1 MAEHEGWYVQA
12 KVDISGLLQAN
23 KATTALVA
31 NLKKVDSGL
40 SGLKP
45 NESLAKSV
53 KAADIATASYIE
65 RLKSAGRNYDA
76 DKQQAKLYEEQID
89 RLTNRQKGLTRELE
103 NIAEKSGKTSDAY
116 QIQKARINQTATAIN
131 NFKKDLQDTQRDM
144 DRIKPTVFNKLT
156 SGANR
161 AVRAGDKMK
170 ETLHDGWDRIKGGA
184 IAAGAGVT
192 AFTGAA
198 IKGAREA
205 GTLQQRYREINNL
218 AVLGGEKQREVTRS
232 IARMQ
237 EQGRNISIRYGKSQ
251 QEIAEGYEDLVK
263 RGYSTKQALGAL
275 KTEVQASVASGDKFS
290 DVTTVSSQVLDA
302 FGMRANSTAK
312 MLKNTKRVVNELAY
326 SADATSTGFSDIGVA
341 MSYVG
346 STAKANHVSL
356 AQTASALG
364 VLSNN
369 GLEADKAGTALRG
382 TINGLTNQI
391 NNIGKKNSIFDKLG
405 IKKSEMVDAH
415 GNLKSLSHDMA
426 VLYQHI
432 QAHSSGSSQQNGFF
446 KSIFGTTGMNGAMI
460 LAKDS
465 KEVQNLT
472 DRTAK
477 AGRTGSYVAQLAAKN
492 MGTAQGATASAKQA
506 MNAFTITIGK
516 AVLPA
521 LNEASNALAKF
532 LLSKDGEQFQHN
544 VGHVVGD
551 FAETLINLIKFA
563 STHKTTMKL
572 IGGGFLVGYGT
583 VKTAEALSF
592 VGKLYQQY
600 RSLADLNPKIAS
612 LGKTTSQLVSGSTG
626 FKNMTKGAKLA
637 VGVSAVFSAAQI
649 GSDFYQAATAK
660 NATQRIKSAGAGIG
674 GILGGAIG
682 GVVGG
687 PIGAQIGVELGQAMG
702 PSAAKSFGKAFSGH
716 AAKYFVYGSNG
727 SKSNGRYSR
736 QAERYTHDG
745 YYRVSNS
752 RIKGR
757 TPLYEYDD
765 NGYYNTRTHKYT
777 DQRSLAERSWG
788 MSHRLNTQSIAH
800 PHNLWD
806 LIAGSGDLLWNTA
819 GHLGD
824 KDFWHRSR
832 QGIMAS
838 EKGSWLDWSG
848 FFNWVRKPKA
858 GESRNYNPLA
868 GPAKGVASWWNNTA
882 KNTKIDW
889 GPFDLSKWMN
899 GFKPSVHGRAPKHA
913 ELKTQGILPPINGK
927 KWASGIVKD
936 AQKGFKG
943 FPKFTRDLGGKSSK
957 WFKSKWKGMEAWGKK
972 TKGNAQSG
980 FHGFEGW
987 TSKLSGKANRWF
999 KGKWHG
1005 MSIWGSRTRKNAQ
1018 NGFHGF
1024 EKWSGQLSGNANRW
1038 FKSKWKG
1045 MKSWSAGIHKD
1056 VQAGWNGFKKWLGG
1070 LGTAAVNLFKKPFEG
1085 LSKWVND
1092 HIPKPVKAVMGGIGK
1107 GISWAKGKLTG
1118 KAHANGGAIRNNHAA
1133 LVGEAGPELAYKPYA
1148 NNVRL
1153 LGANGPEFTKV
1164 HAGEHILNASD
1175 TAKVMSGGLGNG
1187 VTLKGYANGTTGL
1200 SKTSKNVSKDYKSM
1214 AQSSSKALNK
1224 LVKTNKSSWSKI
1236 KKNAGSSTGS
1246 MVRKNHSDWSKVA
1259 SQTSKLTAK
1268 ARKEA
1273 TSNYSDMRSSV
1284 SKQMDNMHTSV
1295 VKTANSTAK
1304 GFGKAMDKTV
1314 DYAKSAMSDTM
1325 GEMNKGIRGIDKVLS
1340 QFGGNGQVIKPVHF
1354 AQGSDSN
1361 GRLLHNTIA
1370 MVNDDYGN
1378 RQEAVVKRSGD
1389 IWIPRGARR
1398 VIPMEAGDGV
1408 LNGTQT
1414 RQLANAWGL
1423 KHFAKGS
1430 GVSHSEL
1437 KKIASRG
1444 QENPAKS
1451 FAEMFT
1457 SNIKVSGAALNKGT
1471 TNLGKNSA
1479 THYGNPW
1486 STAMWQVINDAI
1498 GSANGKGGT
1507 REAFLKY
1514 AESHFTGVPYQ
1525 MGAMSK
1531 RLSDCSGM
1539 VAQALEHF
1547 GIDIGRTTVA
1557 MQHSAGVQNLGK
1569 NINKTVPGDLVIF
1582 GHGTGAAGH
1591 VGIIKN
1597 PQRGTMFNETPPH
1610 ARVTSIASDTGM
1622 GYSFYRVRGLH
1633 NAVKSHKAQK
1643 ADSRLVKLAK
1653 SELGSSAI
1661 KWIKDH
1667 LGDDFG
1673 TLGNFKIGGDLRD
1686 KARALAGGLKK
1697 LDPRATKNGIA
1708 AVLGNWNFESG
1719 GLNPG
1724 AINPGGGASGLGQ
1737 WLGGR
1742 KANLMAFAHRHGT
1755 SWRNAGTQLSF
1766 AVKGEGSDSAI
1777 LRSILEGRGSVAS
1790 LANKF
1795 SAEWERG
1802 GYNAQHVAGAMQIR
1816 KALGFAK
1823 GGNHYGRTPFIAGEH
1838 GPELITAN
1846 GPVHV
1851 DTHEETKRKVRDL
1864 ADSFKPR
1871 KVTTTTR
1878 AGRQPI
1884 TININFN
1891 GNIGGSDADMRRMA
1905 NVARREV
1912 ARAFEDLLDHGEGS
1926 DESIY

>member
-156 SGANR
+156 SGANM

-205 GTLQQRYREINNL
+205 GALQQRYREINNL

-1107 GISWAKGKLTG
+1107 GISWVKGKFTG

-1153 LGANGPEFTKV
+1153 LGANGPEFTNV
-1164 HAGEHILNASD
+1164 HAGEHILNARD

-1200 SKTSKNVSKDYKSM
+1200 SNTSKNVSKDYKSM
-1214 AQSSSKALNK
+1214 AQSSSKSLNK
-1224 LVKTNKSSWSKI
+1224 LVKTNRSSWSKI

-1314 DYAKSAMSDTM
+1314 DYAKSAMSGTM

-1354 AQGSDSN
+1354 ATGTDAS
-1361 GRLLHNTIA
+1361 GRLTRNTFA
-1370 MVNDDYGN
+1370 MVNDATTGP
-1378 RQEAVVKRSGD
+1378 RQEALVSPDNRLYLPRGENLKLV
-1389 IWIPRGARR
+1389 IPRGW
-1398 VIPMEAGDGV
+1398 GV
-1408 LNGTQT
+1408 LNGIQTQ
-1414 RQLANAWGL
+1414 QVAKKAGVQ
-1423 KHFAKGS
+1423 HFAKGS

-1437 KKIASRG
+1437 RKLAERANADPSRWFKSAYS
-1444 QENPAKS
+1444 ENLKFRGSDLA
-1451 FAEMFT
+1451 
-1457 SNIKVSGAALNKGT
+1457 KGT
-1471 TNLGKNSA
+1471 TSLGDRSSTK
-1479 THYGNPW
+1479 YGNPW
-1486 STAMWQVINDAI
+1486 STALWGVINKQIDSDG
-1498 GSANGKGGT
+1498 GSINAKGL
-1507 REAFLKY
+1507 LKAVEKY
-1514 AESHFTGVPYQ
+1514 GEGHKYVWGATGP
-1525 MGAMSK
+1525 STF
-1531 RLSDCSGM
+1531 DCSGLVM
-1539 VAQALEHF
+1539 YALKHAYGINYPHF
-1547 GIDIGRTTVA
+1547 SGSQYSMTSHISRNEA
-1557 MQHSAGVQNLGK
+1557 RM
-1569 NINKTVPGDLVIF
+1569 GDLVF
-1582 GHGTGAAGH
+1582 WGPGGSDH
-1591 VGIIKN
+1591 VGVYAGGNKYFSAESPAQGIHMNTLNSVVGKGK
-1597 PQRGTMFNETPPH
+1597 PLFG
-1610 ARVTSIASDTGM
+1610 RVKGM
-1622 GYSFYRVRGLH
+1622 PSP
-1633 NAVKSHKAQK
+1633 KSAAKHPVK
-1643 ADSRLVKLAK
+1643 ADSRLTALVKR
-1653 SELGSSAI
+1653 ELGASAL
-1661 KWIKDH
+1661 KWIKNN
-1667 LGDDFG
+1667 LGDEGGGFG
-1673 TLGNFKIGGDLRD
+1673 NPAGDGVNRWRKYITRAASQMHTSVSNSEISKILSMISAESSGNPTITQQIQDVNSAAGDPAQGLLQFIPPTFNAFAAKGHHKI
-1686 KARALAGGLKK
+1686 
-1697 LDPRATKNGIA
+1697 KNGYDQLLA
-1708 AVLGNWNFESG
+1708 LFNDSNWRSD
-1719 GLNPG
+1719 
-1724 AINPGGGASGLGQ
+1724 IHYGGGWGPTG
-1737 WLGGR
+1737 
-1742 KANLMAFAHRHGT
+1742 HR
-1755 SWRNAGTQLSF
+1755 R
-1766 AVKGEGSDSAI
+1766 
-1777 LRSILEGRGSVAS
+1777 
-1790 LANKF
+1790 
-1795 SAEWERG
+1795 
-1802 GYNAQHVAGAMQIR
+1802 
-1816 KALGFAK
+1816 FAK
-1823 GGNHYGRTPFIAGEH
+1823 GGRHITGPFIAGER
-1838 GPELITAN
+1838 GPELITPD
-1846 GPVHV
+1846 GPVRV
-1851 DTHEETKRKVRDL
+1851 DTHEQTKRKVRDL

-1891 GNIGGSDADMRRMA
+1891 GNIGGSDSDMRRIA

>member
-40 SGLKP
+40 SGIKP
-45 NESLAKSV
+45 NKSLAKSV

-144 DRIKPTVFNKLT
+144 DRVKPTVFNRLT
-156 SGANR
+156 SSANK

-170 ETLHDGWDRIKGGA
+170 NTLHEGWGRIKGGA

-218 AVLGGEKQREVTRS
+218 AVLGGEKQREVTHS

-237 EQGRNISIRYGKSQ
+237 EQGRAISIRYGKSQ

-263 RGYSTKQALGAL
+263 RGYTTKQALGAL

-346 STAKANHVSL
+346 STAKANHVGL

-600 RSLADLNPKIAS
+600 RDLADLNPRIAS

-716 AAKYFVYGSNG
+716 AAKYFVYGGSG

-832 QGIMAS
+832 QGIIAS

-848 FFNWVRKPKA
+848 FFNWVRKPKV
-858 GESRNYNPLA
+858 GDNPNYNPLA

-899 GFKPSVHGRAPKHA
+899 GFKPSVHGKAPKHA

-972 TKGNAQSG
+972 TKGSAQSG

-1164 HAGEHILNASD
+1164 HAGEHILNARD

-1187 VTLKGYANGTTGL
+1187 TVLKGYANGTTGL
-1200 SKTSKNVSKDYKSM
+1200 AKTSKNVAKSYKTM
-1214 AQSSSKALNK
+1214 ANSSSKILNK
-1224 LVKTNKSSWSKI
+1224 LVRTNKSSWSKI
-1236 KKNAGSSTGS
+1236 NKNAGSSITS
-1246 MVRKNHSDWSKVA
+1246 MVRKNHSNWSKIA
-1259 SQTSKLTAK
+1259 SQTQKLTNQT
-1268 ARKEA
+1268 RKHA
-1273 TSNYSDMRSSV
+1273 LSSYSEMRSGV

-1295 VKTANSTAK
+1295 VKSANSTAK
-1304 GFGKAMDKTV
+1304 GFGKAMGKSV
-1314 DYAKSAMSDTM
+1314 DYAKSAMSGTI

-1354 AQGSDSN
+1354 ATGTDAS
-1361 GRLLHNTIA
+1361 GRLTRNTFA
-1370 MVNDDYGN
+1370 MVNDATTGP
-1378 RQEAVVKRSGD
+1378 RQEALVSPDNRLYLPRGENLKLV
-1389 IWIPRGARR
+1389 IPRGW
-1398 VIPMEAGDGV
+1398 GV

-1414 RQLANAWGL
+1414 QQVAKKAGVQ
-1423 KHFAKGS
+1423 HFAKGS

-1437 KKIASRG
+1437 RKLAERANADPSRWFKSAYS
-1444 QENPAKS
+1444 ENLKFRGSDLA
-1451 FAEMFT
+1451 
-1457 SNIKVSGAALNKGT
+1457 KGT
-1471 TNLGKNSA
+1471 TSLGDRSSTK
-1479 THYGNPW
+1479 YGNPW
-1486 STAMWQVINDAI
+1486 STALWGVINKQIDSDG
-1498 GSANGKGGT
+1498 GSINAKGL
-1507 REAFLKY
+1507 LKAVEKY
-1514 AESHFTGVPYQ
+1514 GEGHKYVWGATGP
-1525 MGAMSK
+1525 STF
-1531 RLSDCSGM
+1531 DCSGLVM
-1539 VAQALEHF
+1539 YALKHAYGINYPHF
-1547 GIDIGRTTVA
+1547 SGSQYSMTSHISRNEA
-1557 MQHSAGVQNLGK
+1557 RM
-1569 NINKTVPGDLVIF
+1569 GDLVF
-1582 GHGTGAAGH
+1582 WGPGGSDH
-1591 VGIIKN
+1591 VGVYAGGNKYFSAESPAQGIHMNTLNSVVGKGK
-1597 PQRGTMFNETPPH
+1597 PLFG
-1610 ARVTSIASDTGM
+1610 RVKGM
-1622 GYSFYRVRGLH
+1622 PSP
-1633 NAVKSHKAQK
+1633 KSAAKHPVK
-1643 ADSRLVKLAK
+1643 ADSRLTALVKR
-1653 SELGSSAI
+1653 ELGASAL
-1661 KWIKDH
+1661 KWIKNN
-1667 LGDDFG
+1667 LGDEGGGFG
-1673 TLGNFKIGGDLRD
+1673 NPAGDGVNRWRKYITRAASQMHTSVSNSEISKILSMISAESSGNPTITQQIQDVNSAAGDPAQGLLQFIPPTFNTFAAKGHHKI
-1686 KARALAGGLKK
+1686 
-1697 LDPRATKNGIA
+1697 KNGYDQLLA
-1708 AVLGNWNFESG
+1708 LFNDSNWRSD
-1719 GLNPG
+1719 
-1724 AINPGGGASGLGQ
+1724 IHYGGGWGPTG
-1737 WLGGR
+1737 
-1742 KANLMAFAHRHGT
+1742 HR
-1755 SWRNAGTQLSF
+1755 R
-1766 AVKGEGSDSAI
+1766 
-1777 LRSILEGRGSVAS
+1777 
-1790 LANKF
+1790 
-1795 SAEWERG
+1795 
-1802 GYNAQHVAGAMQIR
+1802 
-1816 KALGFAK
+1816 FAK
-1823 GGNHYGRTPFIAGEH
+1823 GGRHITGPFIAGER
-1838 GPELITAN
+1838 GPELITPD
-1846 GPVHV
+1846 GPVRV
-1851 DTHEETKRKVRDL
+1851 DTHEQTKRKVRDL

-1891 GNIGGSDADMRRMA
+1891 GNIGGSDSDMRRMA

>member
-40 SGLKP
+40 SGIKP

-144 DRIKPTVFNKLT
+144 DRVKPTVFNKLT

-198 IKGAREA
+198 VKGAKEA

-251 QEIAEGYEDLVK
+251 QEIAAGYEDLVK
-263 RGYSTKQALGAL
+263 RGYTTKQALGAL

-544 VGHVVGD
+544 VGHVVGN

-600 RSLADLNPKIAS
+600 RGLADLNPKIAS

-716 AAKYFVYGSNG
+716 AAKYFVYGGSG

-765 NGYYNTRTHKYT
+765 NGYYNTRTHKYV

-899 GFKPSVHGRAPKHA
+899 GFKPSVHGKAPKHA

-972 TKGNAQSG
+972 TKGSAQSG

-1085 LSKWVND
+1085 LSKWVSD
-1092 HIPKPVKAVMGGIGK
+1092 HIPKPVKAVLGGIDK
-1107 GISWAKGKLTG
+1107 GVNWAKSKLTG
-1118 KAHANGGAIRNNHAA
+1118 KAHANGGVITNNHAA

-1153 LGANGPEFTKV
+1153 LGAHGPEFTKV
-1164 HAGEHILNASD
+1164 RAGEHILNARD

-1187 VTLKGYANGTTGL
+1187 TVLKGYASGTTGL
-1200 SKTSKNVSKDYKSM
+1200 AKTSKNVVKDYKSM
-1214 AQSSSKALNK
+1214 ANSSSKTLNK

-1236 KKNAGSSTGS
+1236 SKNAGSSTTS
-1246 MVRKNHSDWSKVA
+1246 MVHKNYSNWSKIS
-1259 SQTSKLTAK
+1259 SQTQKLTNQT
-1268 ARKEA
+1268 RKHA
-1273 TSNYSDMRSSV
+1273 LSSYSEMRSGV
-1284 SKQMDNMHTSV
+1284 SKQMDNMHESV
-1295 VKTANSTAK
+1295 VKSANSTAK
-1304 GFGKAMDKTV
+1304 GFGKAMDKSV
-1314 DYAKSAMSDTM
+1314 GYAKSAMSGTI

-1340 QFGGNGQVIKPVHF
+1340 QFGGNGEVIKPAHF
-1354 AQGSDSN
+1354 ATGTDRD
-1361 GRLLHNTIA
+1361 GRLTKNTLA
-1370 MVNDDYGN
+1370 VVNDATSGP
-1378 RQEAVVKRSGD
+1378 RQEALVSPDNRLYL
-1389 IWIPRGARR
+1389 PRGENVKLMLPR
-1398 VIPMEAGDGV
+1398 GWGV

-1414 RQLANAWGL
+1414 QQVAKKAGVQ
-1423 KHFAKGS
+1423 HFAKGS
-1430 GVSHSEL
+1430 GVSHSQL
-1437 KKIASRG
+1437 RKIADRASAKPDEWFKNTYTS
-1444 QENPAKS
+1444 QIKTKDPA
-1451 FAEMFT
+1451 FQT
-1457 SNIKVSGAALNKGT
+1457 GT
-1471 TNLGKNSA
+1471 TNLSKNSSN
-1479 THYGNPW
+1479 HYGGPW
-1486 STAMWQVINDAI
+1486 SAALWNVIEDKI
-1498 GSANGKGGT
+1498 GGASGKGGT
-1507 REAFLKY
+1507 REAFLHY
-1514 AESHFTGVPYQ
+1514 AEETFHGVPYR

-1547 GIDIGRTTVA
+1547 GINIGRTTVA
-1557 MQHSAGVQNLGK
+1557 MQNSSGVQYLGK
-1569 NINKTVPGDLVIF
+1569 SLTKTLPGDLVIF

-1597 PQRGTMFNETPPH
+1597 PRTGSMFNETRPY
-1610 ARVTSIASDTGM
+1610 ARVTDIASDKGM
-1622 GYSFYRVRGLH
+1622 GYGYYRVRGLH
-1633 NAVKSHKAQK
+1633 NAKPTKQTAKPSKSLTA
-1643 ADSRLVKLAK
+1643 LVKR
-1653 SELGSSAI
+1653 ELGASALR
-1661 KWIKDH
+1661 WI
-1667 LGDDFG
+1667 
-1673 TLGNFKIGGDLRD
+1673 GNN
-1686 KARALAGGLKK
+1686 LAESDGGLMAGK
-1697 LDPRATKNGIA
+1697 ATGDHAHWMKQAHIPERDWAGINYIVSA
-1708 AVLGNWNFESG
+1708 ESG
-1719 GLNPG
+1719 WNPH
-1724 AINPGGGASGLGQ
+1724 IVNPSSGTYGLGQ
-1737 WLGGR
+1737 MQGY
-1742 KANLMAFAHRHGT
+1742 NLHYYTKHGAKG
-1755 SWRNAGTQLSF
+1755 NPIAQLM
-1766 AVKGEGSDSAI
+1766 GIMDYIHE
-1777 LRSILEGRGSVAS
+1777 RYGSVAH
-1790 LANKF
+1790 A
-1795 SAEWERG
+1795 
-1802 GYNAQHVAGAMQIR
+1802 VAFR
-1816 KALGFAK
+1816 KAHNWYAK
-1823 GGNHYGRTPFIAGEH
+1823 GGRHITGPFIAGER
-1838 GPELITAN
+1838 GPELISPD
-1846 GPVHV
+1846 GPVRV
-1851 DTHEETKRKVRDL
+1851 DTHEQTKRKVRDL

-1891 GNIGGSDADMRRMA
+1891 GNIGGSDSDMRRMA
-1905 NVARREV
+1905 NIARREV

>member
-205 GTLQQRYREINNL
+205 GALQQRYREINNL

-251 QEIAEGYEDLVK
+251 QEIAVGYEDLVK

-346 STAKANHVSL
+346 STAKASHVGL

-532 LLSKDGEQFQHN
+532 LLSKDGKQFQKD
-544 VGHVVGD
+544 VGGAIGHVANQLVA
-551 FAETLINLIKFA
+551 FIKWG
-563 STHKTTMKL
+563 STHKGELKA
-572 IGGGFLVGYGT
+572 IGGAILAGYSVTKGLEFVAFLGKVKEAVDDLKGAPAILDGISTATQGLSTAKSVGFKIPGKQILSKLSLKKGPAAVVSAGST
-583 VKTAEALSF
+583 VKRPGVIRRTLANAKTTVKDIPYMLPGSEKVAKVVRPVFHPIQAVKATRVGRGLTSVGERVASTKAGSRALGLAKG
-592 VGKLYQQY
+592 VGTGMNVM
-600 RSLADLNPKIAS
+600 AGVGVAAS
-612 LGKTTSQLVSGSTG
+612 SGYDIYSALKTKNKKSRFTKLGK
-626 FKNMTKGAKLA
+626 
-637 VGVSAVFSAAQI
+637 
-649 GSDFYQAATAK
+649 
-660 NATQRIKSAGAGIG
+660 GI
-674 GILGGAIG
+674 GGAIG
-682 GVVGG
+682 GGIGLYFGG
-687 PIGAQIGVELGQAMG
+687 PFGATIGTMLGKIAGGWAGRMVSGFRKSKFGKAIKKTFSQTWYSVKLTAKG
-702 PSAAKSFGKAFSGH
+702 AFKSVSKDLRGLTKSFGFNFKKMDKSTKPLQNFFKAGFVAVVRTGIKLVGSTLKRGIKVVVGLFHSLTSAVKFVAHVVRGTFAVVNDLIHGRWAKAWKDFGKYGGAAINDFKGVLSGLWKAVKNTFGWIGDTVKNVWNFVSGKSWRVSAQKASPNVKNAN
-716 AAKYFVYGSNG
+716 AAVARMRNG
-727 SKSNGRYSR
+727 S
-736 QAERYTHDG
+736 A
-745 YYRVSNS
+745 
-752 RIKGR
+752 R
-757 TPLYEYDD
+757 TY
-765 NGYYNTRTHKYT
+765 H
-777 DQRSLAERSWG
+777 
-788 MSHRLNTQSIAH
+788 
-800 PHNLWD
+800 
-806 LIAGSGDLLWNTA
+806 
-819 GHLGD
+819 
-824 KDFWHRSR
+824 
-832 QGIMAS
+832 
-838 EKGSWLDWSG
+838 
-848 FFNWVRKPKA
+848 
-858 GESRNYNPLA
+858 
-868 GPAKGVASWWNNTA
+868 
-882 KNTKIDW
+882 
-889 GPFDLSKWMN
+889 
-899 GFKPSVHGRAPKHA
+899 APKSTASTRNVAANNYAINH
-913 ELKTQGILPPINGK
+913 LKTH
-927 KWASGIVKD
+927 ASGGRI
-936 AQKGFKG
+936 
-943 FPKFTRDLGGKSSK
+943 T
-957 WFKSKWKGMEAWGKK
+957 
-972 TKGNAQSG
+972 TT
-980 FHGFEGW
+980 HG
-987 TSKLSGKANRWF
+987 
-999 KGKWHG
+999 
-1005 MSIWGSRTRKNAQ
+1005 
-1018 NGFHGF
+1018 
-1024 EKWSGQLSGNANRW
+1024 
-1038 FKSKWKG
+1038 
-1045 MKSWSAGIHKD
+1045 
-1056 VQAGWNGFKKWLGG
+1056 
-1070 LGTAAVNLFKKPFEG
+1070 
-1085 LSKWVND
+1085 
-1092 HIPKPVKAVMGGIGK
+1092 
-1107 GISWAKGKLTG
+1107 
-1118 KAHANGGAIRNNHAA
+1118 A
-1133 LVGEAGPELAYKPYA
+1133 LVGEAGPELAYKNGSTA
-1148 NNVRL
+1148 RL
-1153 LGANGPEFTKV
+1153 LGAHGPQITKV
-1164 HAGEHILNASD
+1164 HAGEHILNARD

-1187 VTLKGYANGTTGL
+1187 TVLKGYANGTTGL
-1200 SKTSKNVSKDYKSM
+1200 SNTSKNVSKDYKSM
-1214 AQSSSKALNK
+1214 AQSSSKSLNK
-1224 LVKTNKSSWSKI
+1224 LVKTNRSSWSKI

-1314 DYAKSAMSDTM
+1314 DYAKSAMSGTM

-1354 AQGSDSN
+1354 ATGTDAS
-1361 GRLLHNTIA
+1361 GRLTRNTFA
-1370 MVNDDYGN
+1370 MVNDATTGP
-1378 RQEAVVKRSGD
+1378 RQEALVSPDNRLYLPRGENLKLV
-1389 IWIPRGARR
+1389 IPRGW
-1398 VIPMEAGDGV
+1398 GV

-1414 RQLANAWGL
+1414 QQVAKKAGVQ
-1423 KHFAKGS
+1423 HFAKGS

-1437 KKIASRG
+1437 RKLAERANADPSRWFKSAYS
-1444 QENPAKS
+1444 ENLKFRGSDLA
-1451 FAEMFT
+1451 
-1457 SNIKVSGAALNKGT
+1457 KGT
-1471 TNLGKNSA
+1471 TSLGDRSSTK
-1479 THYGNPW
+1479 YGNPW
-1486 STAMWQVINDAI
+1486 STALWGVINKQIDSDG
-1498 GSANGKGGT
+1498 GSINAKGL
-1507 REAFLKY
+1507 LKAVEKY
-1514 AESHFTGVPYQ
+1514 GEGHKYVWGATGP
-1525 MGAMSK
+1525 STF
-1531 RLSDCSGM
+1531 DCSGLVM
-1539 VAQALEHF
+1539 YALKHAYGINYPHF
-1547 GIDIGRTTVA
+1547 SGSQYSMTSHISRNEA
-1557 MQHSAGVQNLGK
+1557 RM
-1569 NINKTVPGDLVIF
+1569 GDLVF
-1582 GHGTGAAGH
+1582 WGPGGSDH
-1591 VGIIKN
+1591 VGVYAGGNKYFSAESPAQGIHMNTLNSVVGKGK
-1597 PQRGTMFNETPPH
+1597 PLFG
-1610 ARVTSIASDTGM
+1610 RVKGM
-1622 GYSFYRVRGLH
+1622 PSP
-1633 NAVKSHKAQK
+1633 KSAAKHPVK
-1643 ADSRLVKLAK
+1643 ADSRLTALVKR
-1653 SELGSSAI
+1653 ELGASAL
-1661 KWIKDH
+1661 KWIKNN
-1667 LGDDFG
+1667 LGDEGGGFG
-1673 TLGNFKIGGDLRD
+1673 NPAGDGVNRWRKYITRAASQMHTSVSNSEISKILSMISAESSGNPTITQQIQDVNSAAGDPAQGLLQFIPPTFNTFAAKGHHKI
-1686 KARALAGGLKK
+1686 
-1697 LDPRATKNGIA
+1697 KNGYDQLLA
-1708 AVLGNWNFESG
+1708 LFNDSNWRSD
-1719 GLNPG
+1719 
-1724 AINPGGGASGLGQ
+1724 IHYGGGWGPTG
-1737 WLGGR
+1737 
-1742 KANLMAFAHRHGT
+1742 HR
-1755 SWRNAGTQLSF
+1755 R
-1766 AVKGEGSDSAI
+1766 
-1777 LRSILEGRGSVAS
+1777 
-1790 LANKF
+1790 
-1795 SAEWERG
+1795 
-1802 GYNAQHVAGAMQIR
+1802 
-1816 KALGFAK
+1816 FAK
-1823 GGNHYGRTPFIAGEH
+1823 GGRHITGPFIAGER
-1838 GPELITAN
+1838 GPELITPD
-1846 GPVHV
+1846 GPVRV
-1851 DTHEETKRKVRDL
+1851 DTHEQTKRKVRDL

-1891 GNIGGSDADMRRMA
+1891 GNIGGSNADMRRMA

>member
-40 SGLKP
+40 SGIKP

-144 DRIKPTVFNKLT
+144 DRVKPTVFNKLT

-170 ETLHDGWDRIKGGA
+170 ETLSNGWDRIKGGA

-198 IKGAREA
+198 VKGAKEA

-251 QEIAEGYEDLVK
+251 QEIAAGYEDLVK
-263 RGYSTKQALGAL
+263 RGYTTKQALGAL

-432 QAHSSGSSQQNGFF
+432 QAHSSGGSQQNGFF

-477 AGRTGSYVAQLAAKN
+477 AGKTGSYVAQLAAKN

-506 MNAFTITIGK
+506 MNAFSITIGK

-532 LLSKDGEQFQHN
+532 LLSKDGKKFQKD
-544 VGHVVGD
+544 VGGAIGKVANALVN
-551 FAETLINLIKFA
+551 FIKWG
-563 STHKTTMKL
+563 STHKSELKA
-572 IGGGFLVGYGT
+572 IGGAILAGYSVTKGLEFVAFLGKVKEAVDDLKGAPAILDGISTATQGLSTAKSVGFKIPGAGLLSKLSLKKGPATVVSAGST
-583 VKTAEALSF
+583 VKSPGVIRRTLANAKATVKDIPYMLPGSEKVAKVVRPVFHPIQAVKATRVGRGLTSVGERMASTKVGSRVLGLAKGVGTGMNVMAGVGVAASSGYDIYSALKTKNKKSRF
-592 VGKLYQQY
+592 TK
-600 RSLADLNPKIAS
+600 
-612 LGKTTSQLVSGSTG
+612 LGK
-626 FKNMTKGAKLA
+626 
-637 VGVSAVFSAAQI
+637 
-649 GSDFYQAATAK
+649 
-660 NATQRIKSAGAGIG
+660 GI
-674 GILGGAIG
+674 GGAIG
-682 GVVGG
+682 GGIGLYFGG
-687 PIGAQIGVELGQAMG
+687 PFGATIGTMLGKIAGGWAGRMASGFRKSKFGKAIKKTFSQTWYSVKLTAKG
-702 PSAAKSFGKAFSGH
+702 AFKSVSKDLRGLTKSFGFNFKKMDKSTKPLQNFFKAG
-716 AAKYFVYGSNG
+716 FVAVVRTGIKLVGSTLKRGIKVVVGLFHSLTSSVKFVAHVVRGTFAVVNDLIHGRWSKAWTDFKKYGSKAIKDFLGVLSGLGKAIKNTFGWIGDTVKNVWNFVSGKSWKVSAQKASPNVKSANAAVTRMRNG
-727 SKSNGRYSR
+727 SARTYHAHKSTTSNVVANDVAISR
-736 QAERYTHDG
+736 MR
-745 YYRVSNS
+745 
-752 RIKGR
+752 
-757 TPLYEYDD
+757 
-765 NGYYNTRTHKYT
+765 
-777 DQRSLAERSWG
+777 
-788 MSHRLNTQSIAH
+788 AH
-800 PHNLWD
+800 
-806 LIAGSGDLLWNTA
+806 
-819 GHLGD
+819 
-824 KDFWHRSR
+824 
-832 QGIMAS
+832 
-838 EKGSWLDWSG
+838 
-848 FFNWVRKPKA
+848 
-858 GESRNYNPLA
+858 
-868 GPAKGVASWWNNTA
+868 
-882 KNTKIDW
+882 
-889 GPFDLSKWMN
+889 
-899 GFKPSVHGRAPKHA
+899 
-913 ELKTQGILPPINGK
+913 
-927 KWASGIVKD
+927 ASGGRIN
-936 AQKGFKG
+936 
-943 FPKFTRDLGGKSSK
+943 T
-957 WFKSKWKGMEAWGKK
+957 
-972 TKGNAQSG
+972 T
-980 FHGFEGW
+980 HG
-987 TSKLSGKANRWF
+987 
-999 KGKWHG
+999 
-1005 MSIWGSRTRKNAQ
+1005 
-1018 NGFHGF
+1018 
-1024 EKWSGQLSGNANRW
+1024 
-1038 FKSKWKG
+1038 
-1045 MKSWSAGIHKD
+1045 
-1056 VQAGWNGFKKWLGG
+1056 
-1070 LGTAAVNLFKKPFEG
+1070 
-1085 LSKWVND
+1085 
-1092 HIPKPVKAVMGGIGK
+1092 
-1107 GISWAKGKLTG
+1107 
-1118 KAHANGGAIRNNHAA
+1118 A

-1164 HAGEHILNASD
+1164 HAGEHILNAHD

-1187 VTLKGYANGTTGL
+1187 TTLKGYANGTTGL
-1200 SKTSKNVSKDYKSM
+1200 AKTSKNVAKSYKTM
-1214 AQSSSKALNK
+1214 ANSSSKTLSK

-1236 KKNAGSSTGS
+1236 SKDTGS
-1246 MVRKNHSDWSKVA
+1246 TTTTMVHKNHSNWSKIA
-1259 SQTSKLTAK
+1259 SQTQKLTNQT
-1268 ARKEA
+1268 RKHA
-1273 TSNYSDMRSSV
+1273 LSSYSEMRSGV
-1284 SKQMDNMHTSV
+1284 SKQMDNMHDSV
-1295 VKTANSTAK
+1295 VKSANSTAK
-1304 GFGKAMDKTV
+1304 GFGKAMDKSV
-1314 DYAKSAMSDTM
+1314 GYAKSAMSGTI

-1340 QFGGNGQVIKPVHF
+1340 QFGGNGEVIKPAHF
-1354 AQGSDSN
+1354 ATGTDRD
-1361 GRLLHNTIA
+1361 GRLTKNTLA
-1370 MVNDDYGN
+1370 VVNDATSGP
-1378 RQEAVVKRSGD
+1378 RQEALVSPDNRLYL
-1389 IWIPRGARR
+1389 PRGENVKLMLPR
-1398 VIPMEAGDGV
+1398 GWGV

-1414 RQLANAWGL
+1414 QQVAKKAGVQ
-1423 KHFAKGS
+1423 HFAKGS
-1430 GVSHSEL
+1430 GVSHSQL
-1437 KKIASRG
+1437 RKIADRASAKPDEWFKNTYTS
-1444 QENPAKS
+1444 QIKTKDPA
-1451 FAEMFT
+1451 FQT
-1457 SNIKVSGAALNKGT
+1457 GT
-1471 TNLGKNSA
+1471 TNLGKNSSN
-1479 THYGNPW
+1479 HYGGPW
-1486 STAMWQVINDAI
+1486 SAALWNVIEDKI
-1498 GSANGKGGT
+1498 GGASGKGGT
-1507 REAFLKY
+1507 REAFLHY
-1514 AESHFTGVPYQ
+1514 AEETFHGVPYR

-1547 GIDIGRTTVA
+1547 GINIGRTTVA
-1557 MQHSAGVQNLGK
+1557 MQNSSGVQYLGK
-1569 NINKTVPGDLVIF
+1569 SLSRTLPGDLVIF

-1597 PQRGTMFNETPPH
+1597 PRTGSMFNETPPY
-1610 ARVTSIASDTGM
+1610 ARVTDIASDKGM
-1622 GYSFYRVRGLH
+1622 GYGYYRVRGLH
-1633 NAVKSHKAQK
+1633 NAKPTKQMAKPSKSLTA
-1643 ADSRLVKLAK
+1643 LVKR
-1653 SELGSSAI
+1653 ELGASALR
-1661 KWIKDH
+1661 WI
-1667 LGDDFG
+1667 
-1673 TLGNFKIGGDLRD
+1673 GNN
-1686 KARALAGGLKK
+1686 LAESDGGLMAGK
-1697 LDPRATKNGIA
+1697 ATGDHAHWMKQAHIPERDWA
-1708 AVLGNWNFESG
+1708 AINYIVSAESG
-1719 GLNPG
+1719 WNPH
-1724 AINPGGGASGLGQ
+1724 AVNPSSGTYGLGQ
-1737 WLGGR
+1737 MQGY
-1742 KANLMAFAHRHGT
+1742 NLHYYTKHGAKG
-1755 SWRNAGTQLSF
+1755 NPIAQLM
-1766 AVKGEGSDSAI
+1766 GIMDYIHE
-1777 LRSILEGRGSVAS
+1777 RYGSVAH
-1790 LANKF
+1790 A
-1795 SAEWERG
+1795 
-1802 GYNAQHVAGAMQIR
+1802 VAFR
-1816 KALGFAK
+1816 KAHNWYAK
-1823 GGNHYGRTPFIAGEH
+1823 GGRHITVPFIAGER
-1838 GPELITAN
+1838 GPELISPD
-1846 GPVHV
+1846 GPVRV
-1851 DTHEETKRKVRDL
+1851 DTHEQTKRKVRDL

-1871 KVTTTTR
+1871 RVTTTTR

-1891 GNIGGSDADMRRMA
+1891 GNIGGSDSDMRRMA

>member
-40 SGLKP
+40 SGIKP

-144 DRIKPTVFNKLT
+144 DRVKPTVFNKLT

-198 IKGAREA
+198 VKGAKEA

-251 QEIAEGYEDLVK
+251 QEIAAGYEDLVK
-263 RGYSTKQALGAL
+263 RGYTTKQALGAL

-432 QAHSSGSSQQNGFF
+432 QAHSSGGSQQNGFF

-506 MNAFTITIGK
+506 MNAFSITIGK

-532 LLSKDGEQFQHN
+532 LLSKDGKQFQKD
-544 VGHVVGD
+544 V
-551 FAETLINLIKFA
+551 
-563 STHKTTMKL
+563 
-572 IGGGFLVGYGT
+572 
-583 VKTAEALSF
+583 
-592 VGKLYQQY
+592 
-600 RSLADLNPKIAS
+600 
-612 LGKTTSQLVSGSTG
+612 
-626 FKNMTKGAKLA
+626 
-637 VGVSAVFSAAQI
+637 
-649 GSDFYQAATAK
+649 
-660 NATQRIKSAGAGIG
+660 
-674 GILGGAIG
+674 GGAIG
-682 GVVGG
+682 HVANQLVDFIKWGSTHKNELKAIGGAILAGYSVTKGLEFVAFLGKVKGAIDELKGSAAVLNGISVATENLNNTETPTASGGLIKSLKGKAYGAGKVISEETVGDSLAQRAVNYTASKIAPRSTAAIPFSEKWGLRNVGVAFPRGEGKVSLARRLTGASGAFQSMRSAGGFRALSGAARITTAATGAGIVASSGIDIYKAIAAKNPKSKFKHYGRALGSAIGGSIGLWFGGAPGAAVGALIGKVVGG
-687 PIGAQIGVELGQAMG
+687 WAGK
-702 PSAAKSFGKAFSGH
+702 AARRFSKSKFGKAVSHTFKQTAWSVKQDLRPLGRTVNSTVRSVNKSFKGMSREIGKDMRDLNRNREFRNFKNFIKSGMVATLRFSIKEVGTILKGGIKIAGGILKIFSADIKMIARVTGGVVKVVSDVFHGRWRKAWKDAKGIVH
-716 AAKYFVYGSNG
+716 AA
-727 SKSNGRYSR
+727 
-736 QAERYTHDG
+736 
-745 YYRVSNS
+745 
-752 RIKGR
+752 
-757 TPLYEYDD
+757 
-765 NGYYNTRTHKYT
+765 
-777 DQRSLAERSWG
+777 
-788 MSHRLNTQSIAH
+788 
-800 PHNLWD
+800 
-806 LIAGSGDLLWNTA
+806 
-819 GHLGD
+819 
-824 KDFWHRSR
+824 
-832 QGIMAS
+832 
-838 EKGSWLDWSG
+838 
-848 FFNWVRKPKA
+848 
-858 GESRNYNPLA
+858 
-868 GPAKGVASWWNNTA
+868 
-882 KNTKIDW
+882 
-889 GPFDLSKWMN
+889 
-899 GFKPSVHGRAPKHA
+899 
-913 ELKTQGILPPINGK
+913 
-927 KWASGIVKD
+927 ASGISGILKGLRQVYDATLGAVIGTIKNVWNFFSGKD
-936 AQKGFKG
+936 WKVSV
-943 FPKFTRDLGGKSSK
+943 PKSSPNVR
-957 WFKSKWKGMEAWGKK
+957 
-972 TKGNAQSG
+972 NA
-980 FHGFEGW
+980 
-987 TSKLSGKANRWF
+987 
-999 KGKWHG
+999 
-1005 MSIWGSRTRKNAQ
+1005 
-1018 NGFHGF
+1018 
-1024 EKWSGQLSGNANRW
+1024 
-1038 FKSKWKG
+1038 
-1045 MKSWSAGIHKD
+1045 
-1056 VQAGWNGFKKWLGG
+1056 
-1070 LGTAAVNLFKKPFEG
+1070 TAAVARMRNG
-1085 LSKWVND
+1085 SARTYHV
-1092 HIPKPVKAVMGGIGK
+1092 PKSTASTRNVAANNYAISHLKTHSSGGRIDTTHG
-1107 GISWAKGKLTG
+1107 
-1118 KAHANGGAIRNNHAA
+1118 A
-1133 LVGEAGPELAYKPYA
+1133 LVGEAGPELAYKNGSTA
-1148 NNVRL
+1148 RL
-1153 LGANGPEFTKV
+1153 LGAHGPQFTKV
-1164 HAGEHILNASD
+1164 RAGEHILNARD

-1187 VTLKGYANGTTGL
+1187 TVLKGYASGTTGL
-1200 SKTSKNVSKDYKSM
+1200 AKTSKNVVKDYKSM
-1214 AQSSSKALNK
+1214 ANSSSKTLNK

-1236 KKNAGSSTGS
+1236 SKNAGSSTTS
-1246 MVRKNHSDWSKVA
+1246 MVHKNYSNWSKIS
-1259 SQTSKLTAK
+1259 SQTQKLTNQT
-1268 ARKEA
+1268 RKHA
-1273 TSNYSDMRSSV
+1273 LSSYSEMRSGV
-1284 SKQMDNMHTSV
+1284 SKQMDNMHESV
-1295 VKTANSTAK
+1295 VKSANSTAK
-1304 GFGKAMDKTV
+1304 GFGKAMDKSV
-1314 DYAKSAMSDTM
+1314 GYAKSAMSGTI

-1340 QFGGNGQVIKPVHF
+1340 QFGGNGEVIKPAHF
-1354 AQGSDSN
+1354 ATGTDRD
-1361 GRLLHNTIA
+1361 GRLTKSTLA
-1370 MVNDDYGN
+1370 VVNDATSGP
-1378 RQEAVVKRSGD
+1378 RQEALVSPDNRLYL
-1389 IWIPRGARR
+1389 PRGENVKLMLPR
-1398 VIPMEAGDGV
+1398 GWGV

-1414 RQLANAWGL
+1414 QQVAKKAGVQ
-1423 KHFAKGS
+1423 HFAKGS
-1430 GVSHSEL
+1430 GVSHSQL
-1437 KKIASRG
+1437 RKIADRASAKPEEWFKNTYTS
-1444 QENPAKS
+1444 QIKTKDPA
-1451 FAEMFT
+1451 FQT
-1457 SNIKVSGAALNKGT
+1457 GT
-1471 TNLGKNSA
+1471 TNLGKNSSN
-1479 THYGNPW
+1479 HYGGPW
-1486 STAMWQVINDAI
+1486 SAALWNVIEDKI
-1498 GSANGKGGT
+1498 GGASGKGGT
-1507 REAFLKY
+1507 REAFLHY
-1514 AESHFTGVPYQ
+1514 AEETFHGVPYR

-1547 GIDIGRTTVA
+1547 GINIGRTTVA
-1557 MQHSAGVQNLGK
+1557 MQNSSGVQYLGK
-1569 NINKTVPGDLVIF
+1569 SLSKTLPGDLVIF

-1597 PQRGTMFNETPPH
+1597 PRTGSMFNETPPY
-1610 ARVTSIASDTGM
+1610 ARVTDIASDKGM
-1622 GYSFYRVRGLH
+1622 GYGYYRVRGLH
-1633 NAVKSHKAQK
+1633 NAKPTKQTAKPSKSLTA
-1643 ADSRLVKLAK
+1643 LVKR
-1653 SELGSSAI
+1653 ELGASALRWIGNNLAESDGGGLMAGKATGDHDHWMKQAHIPERDWSAI
-1661 KWIKDH
+1661 NYIVS
-1667 LGDDFG
+1667 
-1673 TLGNFKIGGDLRD
+1673 
-1686 KARALAGGLKK
+1686 A
-1697 LDPRATKNGIA
+1697 
-1708 AVLGNWNFESG
+1708 ESG
-1719 GLNPG
+1719 WNPH
-1724 AINPGGGASGLGQ
+1724 AVNPSSGTYGLGQ
-1737 WLGGR
+1737 MQGY
-1742 KANLMAFAHRHGT
+1742 NLHYYTKHGAK
-1755 SWRNAGTQLSF
+1755 SNPIAQLM
-1766 AVKGEGSDSAI
+1766 GIMDYIHE
-1777 LRSILEGRGSVAS
+1777 RYGSVAH
-1790 LANKF
+1790 A
-1795 SAEWERG
+1795 
-1802 GYNAQHVAGAMQIR
+1802 VAFR
-1816 KALGFAK
+1816 KAHNWYAK
-1823 GGNHYGRTPFIAGEH
+1823 GGRHITAPFIAGER
-1838 GPELITAN
+1838 GPELISPD
-1846 GPVHV
+1846 GPVRV
-1851 DTHEETKRKVRDL
+1851 DTHEQTKRKVRDL

-1891 GNIGGSDADMRRMA
+1891 GNIGGSDSDMRRMA